1 SDRCWAAISSP
12 PGPAW
17 PGCRSAGAIS
27 LWTSTCSWWRPV
39 TAPCSRPA
47 TPPSTA
53 CHRLSAP
60 SSGRPQWGGSLKEG
74 LGMADRAPSGMR
86 RFTMSRQHDASGV
99 SGTGNVLE
107 GVLFS
112 TGVVVIHWLT
122 PPPRGSIS
130 VFDSMDQFLSIH
142 VRPHPGNHTVLT
154 FEDGQELASDDLAE
168 ERYVVL
174 P

>member
-1 SDRCWAAISSP
+1 PPGRPSDRG
-12 PGPAW
+12 GPTRASR
-17 PGCRSAGAIS
+17 GRHNGAG
-27 LWTSTCSWWRPV
+27 LTG
-39 TAPCSRPA
+39 SR
-47 TPPSTA
+47 
-53 CHRLSAP
+53 
-60 SSGRPQWGGSLKEG
+60 
-74 LGMADRAPSGMR
+74 GMKDRAPHGMR
-86 RFTMSRQHDASGV
+86 RFTMERQNDVSGV
-99 SGTGNVLE
+99 SGTGIVLE

-154 FEDGQELASDDLAE
+154 FEDGQTLASEELAA

-174 P
+174 PKR